1 MKKTLLTF
9 GLLLITILT
18 FGQQTKYVDTEE
30 LNIRAGAGTK
40 YEVVDKIS
48 QGQKVTVLSDQ
59 GKWSEIELENGQ
71 KGFVSTKFLSDTQN
85 LSSQTSD
92 KKNSWIS
99 YFIVIGLVLYG
110 LYKVKKFFSG
120 LFSGSSSSSTRSSS
134 NSVNS
139 SKSQTPKQEK
149 KSSLISD
156 TRVKSNNY
164 IETFDE
170 NGKRING
177 MFLGSNERFV
187 GFSQSCFVTIKSN
200 NYLTTYNADC
210 KRINGMFLGSNEHY
224 HGCAGNTFT
233 TKKDNNYITTYDINC
248 KRVSG
253 RFA

>member
-18 FGQQTKYVDTEE
+18 FGQQTKYVDTEK

-85 LSSQTSD
+85 SSSPTSD

-99 YFIVIGLVLYG
+99 YLIVIGLVLYG

-120 LFSGSSSSSTRSSS
+120 LFSGSSSSSSSQRSTSTNKPEVRRKSS
-134 NSVNS
+134 NSAVYRFRIKGSGSAGGFQYADGMNVEVAVKGLGANGS
-139 SKSQTPKQEK
+139 PFNNIVEKLFVQEIARK
-149 KSSLISD
+149 YNVEPRFHSGIKMM
-156 TRVKSNNY
+156 
-164 IETFDE
+164 F
-170 NGKRING
+170 KRDKLDVEI
-177 MFLGSNERFV
+177 M
-187 GFSQSCFVTIKSN
+187 
-200 NYLTTYNADC
+200 
-210 KRINGMFLGSNEHY
+210 
-224 HGCAGNTFT
+224 
-233 TKKDNNYITTYDINC
+233 
-248 KRVSG
+248 
-253 RFA
+253 

>member
-1 MKKTLLTF
+1 MKKPLLTF
-9 GLLLITILT
+9 LFLLITILT
-18 FGQQTKYVDTEE
+18 FGQQTKYVGTEE

-120 LFSGSSSSSTRSSS
+120 LFSGSSSSSSSQRSTSTNKPEVRRKSS
-134 NSVNS
+134 NSAVYRFRIKGSGSAGGFKYADGMNVEVAVNGLGAGGS
-139 SKSQTPKQEK
+139 PFNNIVEKLFIQEIARK
-149 KSSLISD
+149 YNVEPRFHSGIKMLFKRDSLDVEI
-156 TRVKSNNY
+156 
-164 IETFDE
+164 
-170 NGKRING
+170 
-177 MFLGSNERFV
+177 M
-187 GFSQSCFVTIKSN
+187 
-200 NYLTTYNADC
+200 
-210 KRINGMFLGSNEHY
+210 
-224 HGCAGNTFT
+224 
-233 TKKDNNYITTYDINC
+233 
-248 KRVSG
+248 
-253 RFA
+253 

>member
-85 LSSQTSD
+85 SSSPTSD

-99 YFIVIGLVLYG
+99 YLIVIGFVLYG

-120 LFSGSSSSSTRSSS
+120 LFSGSSSSSSSQRSTSTNKPEVRRKSS
-134 NSVNS
+134 NSAVYRFRIKGSGSAGGFQYADGMNVEVAVKGLGANGS
-139 SKSQTPKQEK
+139 PFNNIVEKLFVQEIARK
-149 KSSLISD
+149 YNVEPRFHSGIKMM
-156 TRVKSNNY
+156 
-164 IETFDE
+164 F
-170 NGKRING
+170 KRDKLDVEI
-177 MFLGSNERFV
+177 M
-187 GFSQSCFVTIKSN
+187 
-200 NYLTTYNADC
+200 
-210 KRINGMFLGSNEHY
+210 
-224 HGCAGNTFT
+224 
-233 TKKDNNYITTYDINC
+233 
-248 KRVSG
+248 
-253 RFA
+253 

>member
-85 LSSQTSD
+85 SSSPTSD

-99 YFIVIGLVLYG
+99 YLIVIGLVLYG

-120 LFSGSSSSSTRSSS
+120 LFSGSSSSSSSQRSTSTNKPEVRRKSS
-134 NSVNS
+134 NSAVYRFRIKGSGSAGGFQYADGMNVEVAVKGLGANGS
-139 SKSQTPKQEK
+139 PFNNIVEKLFVQEIARK
-149 KSSLISD
+149 YNVEPRFHSGIKMM
-156 TRVKSNNY
+156 
-164 IETFDE
+164 F
-170 NGKRING
+170 KRDKLDVEI
-177 MFLGSNERFV
+177 M
-187 GFSQSCFVTIKSN
+187 
-200 NYLTTYNADC
+200 
-210 KRINGMFLGSNEHY
+210 
-224 HGCAGNTFT
+224 
-233 TKKDNNYITTYDINC
+233 
-248 KRVSG
+248 
-253 RFA
+253 